1 MAHQSNDNDKDNDFD
16 NIQEDLD
23 YDEIKQQQEDK
34 SVQDYYDKLEYDDLR
49 LMEEYEKQRL
59 KKKYEKYNKKQQ
71 IIKNIKKLQKINEKM
86 EKNIPLKES
95 EKPKRLRKE
104 KKEKKKRRKE
114 EKKKIKI
121 KTFEEYFEECIKNK
135 KIPPDTPSYFRK
147 ALERAINEHDHGIIK
162 EKSSLENFANKYVIE
177 GEHGFTPMEFFK
189 NNAKKLKDF
198 LRNNRKIKFRLVL
211 VCLME
216 KQMIEKNR
224 LAGIVEDKAY
234 FNTET
239 NINLESTDVKRL
251 LSLIIKSILIKLEE
265 FQKNGSGWYFKEI
278 VSLEI
283 HTVEYNPMNGSSY
296 IPLPDW
302 ISKKKAIINI
312 QNRDEKCFLWCILR
326 YIYPRDKNDTRLTDL
341 KKYEYSLNTKGINF
355 PVKLKDISKFEKL
368 NPSLPGIN
376 VFSVSDNN
384 KFYPLRMAEKD
395 CQNTIDL
402 FL

>member
-1 MAHQSNDNDKDNDFD
+1 MAYQSNDNDNDNDFD

-59 KKKYEKYNKKQQ
+59 KKNYEKYNKKQQ

-104 KKEKKKRRKE
+104 KKEKKK
-114 EKKKIKI
+114 IKI

-147 ALERAINEHDHGIIK
+147 ALERAINEHDQGIIK
-162 EKSSLENFANKYVIE
+162 EKSSLENFANKYDIE
-177 GEHGFTPMEFFK
+177 GEHGFTPVEFFK
-189 NNAKKLKDF
+189 NNAKKLEDF
-198 LRNNRKIKFRLVL
+198 LRNNRNIKFRLVL

-216 KQMIEKNR
+216 KQIIDRKI
-224 LAGIVEDKAY
+224 GITALIEDKGY
-234 FNTET
+234 FHSET
-239 NINLESTDVKRL
+239 HINLESTDVKRL
-251 LSLIIKSILIKLEE
+251 LALIIKNILNKLEE
-265 FQKNGSGWYFKEI
+265 YQKNGSELYFKEI
-278 VSLEI
+278 VSLKI

-302 ISKKKAIINI
+302 ISKKRAIINI

-326 YIYPRDKNDTRLTDL
+326 YIYPSDENDTRLTDL

-355 PVKLKDISKFEKL
+355 PMKLKDISKFEKL

-376 VFSVSDNN
+376 VFFS
-384 KFYPLRMAEKD
+384 
-395 CQNTIDL
+395 
-402 FL
+402 

>member
-1 MAHQSNDNDKDNDFD
+1 MG
-16 NIQEDLD
+16 
-23 YDEIKQQQEDK
+23 
-34 SVQDYYDKLEYDDLR
+34 
-49 LMEEYEKQRL
+49 
-59 KKKYEKYNKKQQ
+59 
-71 IIKNIKKLQKINEKM
+71 
-86 EKNIPLKES
+86 KNIPLKES

-104 KKEKKKRRKE
+104 KKEKK

-121 KTFEEYFEECIKNK
+121 KTFEEYFVECIKNK

-147 ALERAINEHDHGIIK
+147 ALERAINEHDQGIIK

-265 FQKNGSGWYFKEI
+265 YKKNGSGWYFKEI

-302 ISKKKAIINI
+302 ISKKRAIINI

-355 PVKLKDISKFEKL
+355 PMKLKDISKFEKL

-376 VFSVSDNN
+376 VF
-384 KFYPLRMAEKD
+384 PLVI
-395 CQNTIDL
+395 TTSFIL
-402 FL
+402 